1 MRKAIEDEMTYI
13 FSSVMHITDSSIVRA
28 QIQKESYGFGTF
40 VATRIAEVQSK
51 SDPNEWWWIAYGLN
65 PADLLTR
72 PQDPLNVAVVYSW
85 KYGPEFMA
93 LPLEVWPISQSV
105 NCELPDRIHVNLP
118 QYSVH
123 EETIIDASK
132 FNNYNMLIAVT
143 ARIFNIKVKSFKGV
157 LKKHDP
163 RSLQEA
169 ERFWIMQAQKSL
181 PENWEKCFQRLG
193 PFQAENGT
201 IMVGQRMERWLKHN
215 WNQDSFILLPGKH
228 PFTVLY
234 ISYLHRLDHAGV
246 DVTLC
251 KLQSKFW
258 VPSARKII
266 RSIKRGCILC
276 RKLDAKVEGQRMGQI
291 SDERMSLCPAF
302 YHTAVDIFGHFQI
315 KDNVKKRTTGKAY
328 SIVLLHVP
336 CILML

>member
-1 MRKAIEDEMTYI
+1 
-13 FSSVMHITDSSIVRA
+13 
-28 QIQKESYGFGTF
+28 
-40 VATRIAEVQSK
+40 
-51 SDPNEWWWIAYGLN
+51 
-65 PADLLTR
+65 
-72 PQDPLNVAVVYSW
+72 
-85 KYGPEFMA
+85 
-93 LPLEVWPISQSV
+93 
-105 NCELPDRIHVNLP
+105 
-118 QYSVH
+118 
-123 EETIIDASK
+123 
-132 FNNYNMLIAVT
+132 
-143 ARIFNIKVKSFKGV
+143 
-157 LKKHDP
+157 
-163 RSLQEA
+163 
-169 ERFWIMQAQKSL
+169 MQAQKSL

-193 PFQAENGT
+193 PFQAEDGT

-291 SDERMSLCPAF
+291 SDERMSSCPAF
-302 YHTAVDIFGHFQI
+302 YQSAVDIFGHFQI

-328 SIVLLHVP
+328 GVIFNCIVTRAVYIDVVDGYDTYSFLKCFRRFTAVHGYPDTVHSDLGSQLVSASKELKSD
-336 CILML
+336 INN